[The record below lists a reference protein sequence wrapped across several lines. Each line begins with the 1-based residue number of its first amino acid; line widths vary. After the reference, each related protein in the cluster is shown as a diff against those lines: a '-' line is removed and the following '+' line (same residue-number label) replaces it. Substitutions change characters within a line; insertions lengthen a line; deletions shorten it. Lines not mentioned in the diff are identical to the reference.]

1 MKKQSTKLLNLQEV
15 AEKLRVSQRT
25 ILRYLRAKKLK
36 GSKLGGG
43 RTALWRIPEEE
54 VEKFLKRY
62 SNE

>member
-1 MKKQSTKLLNLQEV
+1 
-15 AEKLRVSQRT
+15 
-25 ILRYLRAKKLK
+25 LRYLRAKKLK
-36 GSKLGGG
+36 GNKLGGG